1 MIDKGFNKG
10 IVKKF
15 DTTKPNAGLMDG
27 LTQLFNEYLTKF
39 NVPFYN
45 ECCPDLTGNIFP
57 VQYNAETEVFERYN
71 GTEWVEI
78 GSSGGDNLY
87 TANGT
92 FEDERTVYLG
102 DNNFYILNNE
112 DDSELRLS
120 IDEEDKKIVL
130 ATSNADIDG
139 ASSALE
145 LSADSGDINFS
156 LVAKEDD
163 KSSGTGIY
171 GDANAETVIIN
182 ANRGLIVPT
191 LSEYADNAA
200 ALLDGLALG
209 TLYYTDVAGD
219 GIVKVVI

>member
-1 MIDKGFNKG
+1 MKELAIYTSYLKEIKKPSLKVNGFY
-10 IVKKF
+10 
-15 DTTKPNAGLMDG
+15 G
-27 LTQLFNEYLTKF
+27 LTALFRDHLTKL
-39 NVPFYN
+39 NVPFYDA
-45 ECCPDLTGNIFP
+45 CCPDLTNEIFP
-57 VQYNAETEVFERYN
+57 VQWNDGSETLERYN

-78 GSSGGDNLY
+78 ESSGGDNLY

-120 IDEEDKKIVL
+120 IDEEDKIVIL

-171 GDANAETVIIN
+171 GDAIAETVIIN